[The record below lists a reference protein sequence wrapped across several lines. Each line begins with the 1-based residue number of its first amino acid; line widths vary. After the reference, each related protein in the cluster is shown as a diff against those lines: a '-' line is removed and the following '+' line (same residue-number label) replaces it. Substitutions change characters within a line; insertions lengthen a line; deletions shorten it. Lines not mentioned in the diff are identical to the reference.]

1 MSKFP
6 THPILYDEC
15 KIINISDF
23 KRWKYLKPNQYN
35 SGVLT
40 WRINGEKTGCISF
53 IIDTDIEN
61 PYIELDYK
69 CNETPIKYKVCMI
82 QIPSNLGKGSVW
94 FFVCPQTGKRCRKL
108 YLVNSY
114 FFHRSAFKGCMY
126 EKQTKSHYYR
136 NLGKRFDK
144 MFGDEK
150 FIEQLYSKHFKK
162 QYNGKPTKRFLK
174 LQKKIDAIQDSSE
187 LNLFESEVL
196 RRKRMN

>member
-1 MSKFP
+1 MPKYP

-15 KIINISDF
+15 KIISISDL

-40 WRINGEKTGCISF
+40 WRINGEKTGSISF

-61 PYIELDYK
+61 PYFELDYK
-69 CNETPIKYKVCMI
+69 CNKTPINYKVRMV
-82 QIPSNLGKGSVW
+82 QIPSNLGKGFVW
-94 FFVCPQTGKRCRKL
+94 FFVCPQTEKRCRKL
-108 YLVNSY
+108 YLVDTY

-150 FIEQLYSKHFKK
+150 LIEQLYSKHFKK

-187 LNLFESEVL
+187 LNLF
-196 RRKRMN
+196 